1 MARTLLTLV
10 IGVVIA
16 TFVAGIPVFAYHS
29 FSAYY
34 FEEQSVTI
42 SGEVKEFQFRN
53 LHAILMVDAKDDEG
67 AMRTYAAEFAG
78 PGRLAGQ
85 GVTKDTIKPG
95 DMVVVTGSPGRNA
108 SEYKIHL
115 KSVQRP
121 SDGWSWGGGRGR
133 RR

>member
-1 MARTLLTLV
+1 VTRMLLTL
-10 IGVVIA
+10 A
-16 TFVAGIPVFAYHS
+16 AMTVAALTLSAHHS

-53 LHAILMVDAKDDEG
+53 PHAILMVNAADEG
-67 AMRTYAAEFAG
+67 GTMRTYAAEFAG
-78 PGRLAGQ
+78 PSRLAGQ

-95 DMVVVTGSPGRNA
+95 DMVVVIGSPGRNP

>member
-1 MARTLLTLV
+1 VTRTLLTLV
-10 IGVVIA
+10 IG
-16 TFVAGIPVFAYHS
+16 TLVAGMPVFAHHS

-42 SGEVKEFQFRN
+42 SGEVTEFQFRN
-53 LHAILMVDAKDDEG
+53 PHAILMFNAKDEG
-67 AMRTYAAEFAG
+67 GTMRNYAAEFAG

-95 DMVVVTGSPGRNA
+95 DMVVVTGSPGRNP

-115 KSVQRP
+115 KSVERP

>member
-1 MARTLLTLV
+1 MTRTLLTLV
-10 IGVVIA
+10 IG
-16 TFVAGIPVFAYHS
+16 TLVAGMPVFAHHS
-29 FSAYY
+29 FSSYY

-42 SGEVKEFQFRN
+42 SGEVTEFQFRN
-53 LHAILMVDAKDDEG
+53 PHAILMFNAKDEG
-67 AMRTYAAEFAG
+67 GTMRNYAAEFAG

-95 DMVVVTGSPGRNA
+95 DMVVVTGSPGRNP

-115 KSVQRP
+115 KNVQRP

>member
-1 MARTLLTLV
+1 MTRTLLTLV
-10 IGVVIA
+10 IG
-16 TFVAGIPVFAYHS
+16 TLVAGMPVFAHHS

-42 SGEVKEFQFRN
+42 SGEVTEFQFRN
-53 LHAILMVDAKDDEG
+53 PHAILMFNAKDEG
-67 AMRTYAAEFAG
+67 GTMRNYAAEFAG

-95 DMVVVTGSPGRNA
+95 DMVVVTGSPGRNP

-115 KSVQRP
+115 KSVERP